1 MKNNI
6 ELVQYAKAMV
16 GLPYWY
22 GCFGQIGSKSLH
34 DYKRKQY
41 PDYYCSNDYPSQYG
55 KRVHDCVG
63 LIKGYLWSSSPTA
76 EPKYNSTQDVSA
88 FGMYNVSKQR
98 GDKSSFPGVEGTLVY
113 RAFDVNNYLTIHHVG
128 VYSTDGYV
136 YEAKGHEYGV
146 VKTKFNRNDWQF
158 WSYCPFISYNT
169 EDSAK
174 PNDVTKKSVEEIAK
188 EVIKGLW
195 GNGQERK
202 AKLAAAG
209 YDYNAVQ
216 KLVNETLNKSQTT
229 VKADKKSNEE
239 IANEVIKGV
248 WGNNPGRKEKL
259 IAAGYDYTAIQ
270 NLVDKKLRPTV
281 TSPMKPSTNIKG
293 VDISHWQKG
302 IDFSALKQAGVKFAI
317 IRAGYSTKKDDAM
330 DKFIADCK
338 KYGIDFGFYW
348 YSYAMTVEQAQAEA
362 DKCIEV
368 IKGLS
373 PTYPVFF
380 DMEEKKQIDL
390 LDTDTRTKM
399 AIAFCEKIKKA
410 RFKPGIYANPSFM
423 ENYFDK
429 RQLVGKYDIWLAH
442 WTNSPDRPSSY
453 NYGQTM
459 WQWGLDRIGGYDID
473 GDVCF
478 CKYAKPAPAKPAPVK
493 PAPAPAKKTVEQLA
507 REVIRGDWGNGQERK
522 DRLTAAGYDYNTVQ
536 SLVDK
541 ILNKSQTTVKA
552 DKKSNEEIAKEVI
565 KGLWGNGQE
574 RKNRLKAA
582 GYDYT
587 AVQAIVNKLMS

>member
-41 PDYYCSNDYPSQYG
+41 PDYYCNNDYPSQYG

-113 RAFDVNNYLTIHHVG
+113 RASNANNYLTIHHVG

-169 EDSAK
+169 EYSAK
-174 PNDVTKKSVEEIAK
+174 TNDVTKKSVEEIAK

-209 YDYNAVQ
+209 YDYNTVQ
-216 KLVNETLNKSQTT
+216 SLVN
-229 VKADKKSNEE
+229 
-239 IANEVIKGV
+239 
-248 WGNNPGRKEKL
+248 
-259 IAAGYDYTAIQ
+259 
-270 NLVDKKLRPTV
+270 KKLSQTV
-281 TSPMKPSTNIKG
+281 TSPMKPSVKIKG

-390 LDTDTRTKM
+390 LNTDTRTKM
-399 AIAFCEKIKKA
+399 AIAFCEKIKQA
-410 RFKPGIYANPSFM
+410 GFKPGIYANPSFM
-423 ENYFDK
+423 ENYYNK

-442 WTNSPDRPSSY
+442 WTNSPDHPSKY

-459 WQWGLDRIGGYDID
+459 WQWGLDKIGGYDID

-478 CKYAKPAPAKPAPVK
+478 CKYAKPAPTKPAPTK
-493 PAPAPAKKTVEQLA
+493 PAPAKKTVEELA

-522 DRLTAAGYDYNTVQ
+522 DRLTAAGYDYATVQ

-541 ILNKSQTTVKA
+541 ILNKSQTVKA

-574 RKNRLKAA
+574 RKDRLKAA

>member
-41 PDYYCSNDYPSQYG
+41 PDYYCGNDYPSQYG

-63 LIKGYLWSSSPTA
+63 LIKGYIWSSSPTA

-113 RAFDVNNYLTIHHVG
+113 RAFDANNYLTIHHVG

-169 EDSAK
+169 EYSAK

-216 KLVNETLNKSQTT
+216 SLVN
-229 VKADKKSNEE
+229 
-239 IANEVIKGV
+239 
-248 WGNNPGRKEKL
+248 
-259 IAAGYDYTAIQ
+259 
-270 NLVDKKLRPTV
+270 KKLSQTV
-281 TSPMKPSTNIKG
+281 TSPMKSSAKIKG

-373 PTYPVFF
+373 PKYPVFF

-390 LDTDTRTKM
+390 LNTDTRTKM
-399 AIAFCEKIKKA
+399 AIAFCEKIKQA
-410 RFKPGIYANPSFM
+410 GFKPGIYANPSFM
-423 ENYFDK
+423 ESYFDK

-442 WTNSPDRPSSY
+442 WTNSPDNPSRY

-459 WQWGLDRIGGYDID
+459 WQWGLDKIGGYDID

-478 CKYAKPAPAKPAPVK
+478 CEYAKPAPAK
-493 PAPAPAKKTVEQLA
+493 PAPAKKTVEQLA

-522 DRLTAAGYDYNTVQ
+522 DRLTAAGYDYATVQ

-541 ILNKSQTTVKA
+541 ILNKSQTVKV

-574 RKNRLKAA
+574 RKDRLKAA

>member
-6 ELVQYAKAMV
+6 ELVQYAKEMV

-22 GCFGQIGSKSLH
+22 GCFGQIGSKSLY

-41 PDYYCSNDYPSQYG
+41 PDYYCNNDYPSQYG

-63 LIKGYLWSSSPTA
+63 LVKGYLWSSSPTA

-88 FGMYNVSKQR
+88 FGMYSVSKQR

-113 RAFDVNNYLTIHHVG
+113 KASNANNYLTIHHVG
-128 VYSTDGYV
+128 IYSTDGYV

-169 EDSAK
+169 EYSAK
-174 PNDVTKKSVEEIAK
+174 TIDVTKKSVEEIAK

-216 KLVNETLNKSQTT
+216 KLVNKILNESQTT
-229 VKADKKSNEE
+229 VKAEKKSNEE

-248 WGNNPGRKEKL
+248 WGNNPERKEKL
-259 IAAGYDYTAIQ
+259 IAAGYDYAAIQ
-270 NLVDKKLRPTV
+270 NLVNKKLSQTV
-281 TSPMKPSTNIKG
+281 TSPTKSSPKIKG
-293 VDISHWQKG
+293 VDISVYQKG
-302 IDFSALKQAGVKFAI
+302 ISFSALKKAGVKFAI
-317 IRAGYSTKKDDAM
+317 IRAGYGVKKDYTM
-330 DKFIADCK
+330 DGFVNDCK
-338 KYGIDFGFYW
+338 KNGIDFGFYW

-390 LDTDTRTKM
+390 LNTDTRTKM

-410 RFKPGIYANPSFM
+410 GFKPGIYANPSFM
-423 ENYFDK
+423 ENYYHK
-429 RQLVGKYDIWLAH
+429 NQLVGKYDIWLAH
-442 WTNSPDRPSSY
+442 WTNSPDKPSKY

-459 WQWGLDRIGGYDID
+459 WQWGLDRIDGYDID
-473 GDVCF
+473 GDLCF
-478 CKYAKPAPAKPAPVK
+478 CKYAKPAPVK
-493 PAPAPAKKTVEQLA
+493 PAPAKKSVEQLA

-522 DRLTAAGYDYNTVQ
+522 DRLTAAGY
-536 SLVDK
+536 
-541 ILNKSQTTVKA
+541 
-552 DKKSNEEIAKEVI
+552 E
-565 KGLWGNGQE
+565 
-574 RKNRLKAA
+574 
-582 GYDYT
+582 YT
-587 AVQAIVNKLMS
+587 AVQALVNKLMS

>member
-34 DYKRKQY
+34 DYKCKQY

-63 LIKGYLWSSSPTA
+63 LVKGYLWSSSPTA

-113 RAFDVNNYLTIHHVG
+113 KASNANNYLTIHHVG

-169 EDSAK
+169 EYSAK
-174 PNDVTKKSVEEIAK
+174 PIDETKKSVEEIAK

-195 GNGQERK
+195 GNGLERK
-202 AKLAAAG
+202 TKLAAAG

-239 IANEVIKGV
+239 IANEIIKGV
-248 WGNNPGRKEKL
+248 WGNNPGRKKKL

-270 NLVDKKLRPTV
+270 NLVDKKLRQTGHKSNEVIAKEVIKGLWGNGQERKDRLIAAGYDYTAIQNLVDKKLSQTV
-281 TSPMKPSTNIKG
+281 TSPMKPSRKIKG
-293 VDISHWQKG
+293 VDISVYQKG
-302 IDFSALKQAGVKFAI
+302 ISFSALKQAGVKFAI
-317 IRAGYSTKKDDAM
+317 IRAGYGDKKDYTM
-330 DKFIADCK
+330 DGFVKDCTAN
-338 KYGIDFGFYW
+338 GIDFGFYW
-348 YSYAMTVEQAQAEA
+348 YSYAMSVEQAQAEA

-368 IKGLS
+368 IKGSS

-380 DMEEKKQIDL
+380 DMEEKKQINGL
-390 LDTDTRTKM
+390 NTDTRTKM

-410 RFKPGIYANPSFM
+410 GFKPGIYANPSFM
-423 ENYFDK
+423 ENYYDK
-429 RQLVGKYDIWLAH
+429 QQLVGKYDIWLAH
-442 WTNSPDRPSSY
+442 WTNSPDNPSRY

-473 GDVCF
+473 GDICF
-478 CKYAKPAPAKPAPVK
+478 CEYSK
-493 PAPAPAKKTVEQLA
+493 PAPAKKTVEQLA
-507 REVIRGDWGNGQERK
+507 REVIRGEWGNGQERK
-522 DRLTAAGYDYNTVQ
+522 D
-536 SLVDK
+536 
-541 ILNKSQTTVKA
+541 
-552 DKKSNEEIAKEVI
+552 
-565 KGLWGNGQE
+565 
-574 RKNRLKAA
+574 RLKAA

-587 AVQAIVNKLMS
+587 AVQTIVNKLMS